1 MVTCNI
7 ENATINQVDSIIA
20 VDSLPN
26 LNKWLNSTYKDYETN
41 EKIIKRLY
49 IKQKENKEIVYIIT
63 GIKEPYKITKRVTE

>member
-41 EKIIKRLY
+41 EKITKRLY
-49 IKQKENKEIVYIIT
+49 IRQKENKEIVYIIT